1 MASVETLSREA
12 EFIGDGLLE
21 AALGLRFAPTVQG
34 CDALVATSNG
44 AIAFA
49 RTLKV
54 ELLKSTTKA
63 VA

>member
-44 AIAFA
+44 AIAYA
-49 RTLKV
+49 RTLKI
-54 ELLKSTTKA
+54 ELLKAKSLEA
-63 VA
+63 A